1 MIRGSINRLLLAALG
16 AVAALWLTFWWYSGQ
31 NTFPAGVRLGEWYIG
46 GLTEQQFRLQLHER
60 MTRLYDEPV
69 QLAFAGT
76 ASDSTV
82 FSLASLGLSA
92 DLTQLDGIGR
102 FFGGESR
109 LDKAKRR
116 WSMRNT
122 ALPFTLLVSQEKL
135 TQTLTAAW
143 PDRTNPPTSDAER
156 LVTAEDQISYTPEQR
171 AQAIDL
177 ELLAEQLVQAG
188 HERFYRSDAVTGQDS
203 SASAA
208 IQVPM
213 REKVPS
219 VTLDMLKAQGIER
232 KIAEFTT
239 TFTGGAPG
247 RIHNIRATAATIH
260 DKLLAPGEQFD
271 YGEVVRATEQHAG
284 YREAPVIYNGKLVP
298 GVGGG
303 ICQVSTTLY
312 NAILLA
318 GLHVDERRNH
328 SLPVSYISLG
338 LDATFATG
346 YINFRFTNNSGSYLL
361 IRTET
366 DESRITVKLFGSMP
380 DLVTYEMETRV
391 LQVLEPTVKYV
402 LNPTL
407 PVGAQNLL
415 QQGKP
420 GYIVETYRIRKENG
434 IETSRERVS
443 QDRYQPQPSLVAV
456 HGRDPS
462 PNGQDGPRGGARSI
476 VEDGVSGPTFLSDR

>member
-1 MIRGSINRLLLAALG
+1 MSRGSINLLLLACIG
-16 AVAALWLTFWWYSGQ
+16 AVAALWLAFWTYSGQ
-31 NTFPAGVRLGEWYIG
+31 NTFPAGVRLGEWRIG
-46 GLTEQQFRLQLHER
+46 GMTERQFRLQMHER

-69 QLAFAGT
+69 RLTLAGP
-76 ASDSTV
+76 DSNEAT

-92 DLTQLDGIGR
+92 DLTQLDGIER

-109 LDKAKRR
+109 MDKAKRR

-122 ALPFTLLVSQEKL
+122 VLPFTLLVSKERL
-135 TQTLTAAW
+135 TQTLTTAW
-143 PDRTNPPTSDAER
+143 PDQTNPPISNAVR
-156 LVTAEDQISYTPEQR
+156 IVTAEDQITYTPEQR
-171 AQAIDL
+171 AQAIDI
-177 ELLAEQLVQAG
+177 EHLAEQLVQAG
-188 HERFYRSDAVTGQDS
+188 HERFYRSDAATGQDS
-203 SASAA
+203 SASVA

-219 VTLDMLKAQGIER
+219 VTLEMLKAQGIER

-239 TFTGGAPG
+239 TFPGGTPG
-247 RIHNIRATAATIH
+247 RIHNIQATAATIH
-260 DKLLAPGEQFD
+260 DKLLAPDEQFN

-284 YREAPVIYNGKLVP
+284 YREAPVIFNGKLVP

-312 NAILLA
+312 NAVLLA
-318 GLHVDERRNH
+318 GLQVDERRNH
-328 SLPVSYISLG
+328 SLPVSYITLG

-346 YINFRFTNNSGSYLL
+346 YINFRFTNSSGSHLL

-366 DESRITVKLFGSMP
+366 DENRITVKLFGFMP
-380 DLVTYEMETRV
+380 DSVTYEMETRV

-402 LNPTL
+402 LNPAL
-407 PVGAQNLL
+407 PAGTQNLL

-434 IETSRERVS
+434 VETSRERVS

-456 HGRDPS
+456 HGSDSS
-462 PNGQDGPRGGARSI
+462 PNSQDGPRGGTRSI
-476 VEDGVSGPTFLSDR
+476 VEDGVSGPTFRSDR